1 MGNFHCP
8 MTIREL
14 QDNVLELLGRP
25 RTDVLLDWTSIVY
38 YGDMAKLAK
47 YGYSRDHNPGER
59 QLTLGAAQL
68 APPYDVPIG
77 LTVEAGNMNDQM
89 HMKATYGQVKRLL
102 APGSLVVFDRGAND
116 KSNLDRIE
124 LDDNDY
130 LTAKKLNVSDDAVF
144 QAFSKDT
151 WECIDAEN
159 VNGNPKLTRFG
170 IPILTSLIFLII
182 PFLNVWR
189 GHSSPPS

>member
-1 MGNFHCP
+1 